1 MATDNK
7 TIGRFHLDGLP
18 PAPRGV
24 PQIEVTFD
32 IDANGIIKV
41 SATDKGTGKSH
52 DIRIEASSGLT
63 AEIEK
68 MKKDAEANADAD
80 KVSRERAEERSG
92 WNDLPKTQ
100 LKELGEN
107 YENKVAVEYALT
119 ELRMAHQSQD
129 IPAVQTALD
138 NINAAWKTATE
149 AMYAQG
155 EQGQDEA
162 KPEGSSR
169 R

>member
-63 AEIEK
+63 AEEIEK
-68 MKKDAEANADAD
+68 MKKMQKLMLMLIKFQE
-80 KVSRERAEERSG
+80 
-92 WNDLPKTQ
+92 
-100 LKELGEN
+100 KELKN
-107 YENKVAVEYALT
+107 
-119 ELRMAHQSQD
+119 
-129 IPAVQTALD
+129 
-138 NINAAWKTATE
+138 
-149 AMYAQG
+149 
-155 EQGQDEA
+155 
-162 KPEGSSR
+162 
-169 R
+169 

>member
-24 PQIEVTFD
+24 PQMVTFD

-63 AEIEK
+63 AEEIEK
-68 MKKDAEANADAD
+68 
-80 KVSRERAEERSG
+80 
-92 WNDLPKTQ
+92 
-100 LKELGEN
+100 
-107 YENKVAVEYALT
+107 
-119 ELRMAHQSQD
+119 
-129 IPAVQTALD
+129 
-138 NINAAWKTATE
+138 
-149 AMYAQG
+149 
-155 EQGQDEA
+155 
-162 KPEGSSR
+162 
-169 R
+169 

>member
-1 MATDNK
+1 MATDNDNRSFPFRWFTTSTK
-7 TIGRFHLDGLP
+7 S
-18 PAPRGV
+18 V

-80 KVSRERAEERSG
+80 KVSRERAEE
-92 WNDLPKTQ
+92 
-100 LKELGEN
+100 
-107 YENKVAVEYALT
+107 
-119 ELRMAHQSQD
+119 
-129 IPAVQTALD
+129 
-138 NINAAWKTATE
+138 E
-149 AMYAQG
+149 ADGMIFQ
-155 EQGQDEA
+155 
-162 KPEGSSR
+162 KLN
-169 R
+169 